1 MVWHGGLS
9 GSAPLKVAEPGHFLE
24 GKIGVVGL
32 GQTLGSWM
40 NLGITGALVVVIP
53 LTLWWMLP
61 RDEARWA
68 SVPEAILAR
77 DEAPGGAERWGWLGR
92 GAGLWVVCGVV
103 WAVGSGGMV
112 WGLDAINLGF
122 FGLGLALHRGPGAY
136 MAAVGEGVRGCA
148 GVIAQFPL
156 YFGIVGVLKVSGLAG
171 MMAGWFVAVSSAQT
185 LAVWTFLSAGL
196 LNMLIPSGGGQWAV
210 QGPVMVEAALRL
222 GVEPARVVMALAYGD
237 AWTNMLQPFWAL
249 PLLGVMGLEARQI
262 LGYTTVVMCVTGPV
276 IVAGLLFL

>member
-1 MVWHGGLS
+1 
-9 GSAPLKVAEPGHFLE
+9 
-24 GKIGVVGL
+24 
-32 GQTLGSWM
+32 
-40 NLGITGALVVVIP
+40 
-53 LTLWWMLP
+53 
-61 RDEARWA
+61 
-68 SVPEAILAR
+68 
-77 DEAPGGAERWGWLGR
+77 
-92 GAGLWVVCGVV
+92 
-103 WAVGSGGMV
+103 
-112 WGLDAINLGF
+112 
-122 FGLGLALHRGPGAY
+122 
-136 MAAVGEGVRGCA
+136 
-148 GVIAQFPL
+148 L